1 MFDDEKRNKASILR
15 TRQVIANKFKKLNRN
30 RVIREKQLQ
39 LKYAPITNSVK
50 KLIETKKNVSTEN
63 HRLFET
69 NNSSNLRNRNETDL
83 MEFEENDDAIDHNAS
98 FSDQTSGLDVNP
110 AMIEHKPLNIKKEEE
125 EMPRIYFNAF
135 GDAAKYKENPRTQ
148 ANVMSKSRKNASD
161 SRKEKRAEASDTLRA
176 ADKIK
181 KKYFGNTQRMNAFK
195 KINTKNRIK
204 IDSDIKNDR
213 DFVSDNRKQQRLLI
227 SDASRRLPIVS
238 KPYAGKRKRIINSI
252 VLASKAKPKTVK
264 KTRNVDVIRKTD
276 RKTQRFDIHDTLR
289 LLNTANRS
297 RKKREIINSDYDAD
311 GNYLGP
317 ANKRRK
323 VERKRK
329 PKLVVMSPE
338 DYGVD
343 GSFVGI
349 AKKRRK
355 VEVPDDRM
363 MEITQNIAK
372 TLQKKAANMRRN
384 KRINAMNKMKYGT
397 CLETKFIPYAENI
410 VYEHYDNPN
419 EICERLKLLVSSKMA
434 GNSNHSQE
442 INSILEE
449 LRERHL
455 IH

>member
-1 MFDDEKRNKASILR
+1 MFDDEKRNKASIVR

-39 LKYAPITNSVK
+39 LKYAPITDSVN

-69 NNSSNLRNRNETDL
+69 NDSTNLRNRNESDL
-83 MEFEENDDAIDHNAS
+83 MAFEENDDAIDHNAS
-98 FSDQTSGLDVNP
+98 FSDRTSGLDLNP
-110 AMIEHKPLNIKKEEE
+110 VIVEHKPLVIKKEEDQ
-125 EMPRIYFNAF
+125 MPRIYFNTF

-148 ANVMSKSRKNASD
+148 SNVMSKSRKNASD
-161 SRKEKRAEASDTLRA
+161 VRKEKRAEASDTLRA

-213 DFVSDNRKQQRLLI
+213 DFVSDNRKRQRLLI
-227 SDASRRLPIVS
+227 SDASRRLPVDS
-238 KPYAGKRKRIINSI
+238 KPYAGKRKRINDSI

-297 RKKREIINSDYDAD
+297 RKKREIVNSDYDVD

-323 VERKRK
+323 VERKRN

-338 DYGVD
+338 DYGID
-343 GSFVGI
+343 RSFVGI

-355 VEVPDDRM
+355 VEVPNDRM
-363 MEITQNIAK
+363 MDITQNIAK
-372 TLQKKAANMRRN
+372 TLQKQAANMRRN
-384 KRINAMNKMKYGT
+384 KRLNAMNKIKHGT
-397 CLETKFIPYAENI
+397 CLETKFIPYVENI
-410 VYEHYDNPN
+410 VYEHYD
-419 EICERLKLLVSSKMA
+419 K
-434 GNSNHSQE
+434 
-442 INSILEE
+442 
-449 LRERHL
+449 
-455 IH
+455 

>member
-1 MFDDEKRNKASILR
+1 
-15 TRQVIANKFKKLNRN
+15 
-30 RVIREKQLQ
+30 
-39 LKYAPITNSVK
+39 
-50 KLIETKKNVSTEN
+50 
-63 HRLFET
+63 
-69 NNSSNLRNRNETDL
+69 
-83 MEFEENDDAIDHNAS
+83 
-98 FSDQTSGLDVNP
+98 
-110 AMIEHKPLNIKKEEE
+110 
-125 EMPRIYFNAF
+125 
-135 GDAAKYKENPRTQ
+135 
-148 ANVMSKSRKNASD
+148 
-161 SRKEKRAEASDTLRA
+161 
-176 ADKIK
+176 
-181 KKYFGNTQRMNAFK
+181 MNAFK

-372 TLQKKAANMRRN
+372 TLQKKAAKMRSQC
-384 KRINAMNKMKYGT
+384 INAMNIEK
-397 CLETKFIPYAENI
+397 
-410 VYEHYDNPN
+410 
-419 EICERLKLLVSSKMA
+419 
-434 GNSNHSQE
+434 
-442 INSILEE
+442 
-449 LRERHL
+449 
-455 IH
+455 